1 MSLNWKEINLILEE
15 LDLQG
20 SLIQKI
26 RQPDFKSLL
35 LDLYKP
41 GNGFPLLINLNQGN
55 VRLHRLTANNP
66 KKVILQRFAQFL
78 RSRINGGRI
87 VSAVQ
92 LNNDRIIKIIIQNG
106 KEETFIYIR
115 LWGGASNI
123 IVTDNSHTIL
133 DAFYRRPK
141 QNEVSGG
148 IYFPEDTVPGQNK
161 SDKVFEIRDYNTSQS
176 FNEFIEKNYTEI
188 ESNREII
195 TLRARIDSIITS
207 REYQLESALSGL
219 NSRISN
225 YENYDQYKEQA
236 ELVKAN
242 IYKIQKGD
250 TFLET
255 ENYFND
261 NNIIKIFLD
270 PTLNPGENS
279 ELLFAK
285 YKKAKSGLK
294 NIVEEINNLK
304 KNLGNIQKEK
314 AELQKT
320 VGPENELS
328 KLKEYLAKIP
338 KQVQLKEKEKIP
350 GLQFTSGSFS
360 ILAGRTATEND
371 LLLRK
376 YVRGNDYWLHTRDYP
391 GGYIF
396 IKLIKGKSIPLETL
410 LDAGNLAVFFS
421 KAKNSGKAD
430 LYYTQVKHLRR
441 AKDSK
446 KGTVLPT
453 NEKNLSIVID
463 EKRLNRLL
471 GRTHPR
477 AVLDAYPSRKLA
489 SGQGSEAHDQ
499 GRDRYEKN

>member
-1 MSLNWKEINLILEE
+1 MSLNWKEIDLILEE
-15 LDLQG
+15 LDLTG
-20 SLIQKI
+20 TLIQKI

-41 GNGFPLLINLNQGN
+41 GNAFPLLINLNQGN
-55 VRLHRLTANNP
+55 VRLHRLTGNNP
-66 KKVILQRFAQFL
+66 RKVVLQRFAQFL

-87 VSAVQ
+87 ISAVQ
-92 LNNDRIIKIIIQNG
+92 LNNDRIIKIITRNG
-106 KEETFIYIR
+106 EEETFIYIR

-123 IVTDNSHTIL
+123 IVTDKDHTIL

-148 IYFPEDTVPGQNK
+148 VYFPEESIPDKNK
-161 SDKVFEIRDYNTSQS
+161 SDKVFEIRDYNTSKS
-176 FNEFIEKNYTEI
+176 FNEFIENNYREI
-188 ESNREII
+188 ESNREIV
-195 TLRARIDSIITS
+195 TLRSRVENIITS
-207 REYQLESALSGL
+207 REYQIESALSGL
-219 NSRISN
+219 NARVSS
-225 YENYDQYKEQA
+225 YENYEQYREQA

-242 IYKIQKGD
+242 IYKIQRGD
-250 TFLET
+250 KFLEI

-261 NNIIKIFLD
+261 NNLIKIYLD
-270 PTLNPGENS
+270 PISTPGENS
-279 ELLFAK
+279 ELLFTK

-304 KNLGNIQKEK
+304 RNLEKIQKEK
-314 AELQKT
+314 KELQKQ
-320 VGPENELS
+320 VNPENELS
-328 KLKEYLAKIP
+328 KLKEFLSGVP

-350 GLQFTSGSFS
+350 GLQFTSGSFT
-360 ILAGRTATEND
+360 IFAGRTATEND

-453 NEKNLSIVID
+453 NEKNLSINID

-471 GRTHPR
+471 GRN
-477 AVLDAYPSRKLA
+477 
-489 SGQGSEAHDQ
+489 
-499 GRDRYEKN
+499 RYEEN

>member
-1 MSLNWKEINLILEE
+1 
-15 LDLQG
+15 LD
-20 SLIQKI
+20 
-26 RQPDFKSLL
+26 
-35 LDLYKP
+35 
-41 GNGFPLLINLNQGN
+41 
-55 VRLHRLTANNP
+55 V
-66 KKVILQRFAQFL
+66 
-78 RSRINGGRI
+78 
-87 VSAVQ
+87 
-92 LNNDRIIKIIIQNG
+92 
-106 KEETFIYIR
+106 
-115 LWGGASNI
+115 
-123 IVTDNSHTIL
+123 
-133 DAFYRRPK
+133 FYRRPK

-148 IYFPEDTVPGQNK
+148 IYFPEETVSTHNN

-188 ESNREII
+188 ELNREII

-225 YENYDQYKEQA
+225 YEN
-236 ELVKAN
+236 
-242 IYKIQKGD
+242 KIQKGD

-304 KNLGNIQKEK
+304 KNLKNIQKEK
-314 AELQKT
+314 AELQIN

-338 KQVQLKEKEKIP
+338 KQVQLKEKEKTP
-350 GLQFTSGSFS
+350 GLQFTSGNFT
-360 ILAGRTATEND
+360 IFAGRTATEND

-396 IKLIKGKSIPLETL
+396 IKQIKGKSIPLETL

-499 GRDRYEKN
+499 GRDRYEEN

>member
-1 MSLNWKEINLILEE
+1 MSLNWKEIDLILHE
-15 LDLQG
+15 LNLTG
-20 SLIQKI
+20 ALIQKI

-41 GNGFPLLINLNQGN
+41 GNAFPLLINLNQGN
-55 VRLHRLTANNP
+55 VRLHRLTGNNP
-66 KKVILQRFAQFL
+66 RKVVLQRFAQFL

-87 VSAVQ
+87 ISAVQ
-92 LNNDRIIKIIIQNG
+92 LNNDRIIKIITLNG
-106 KEETFIYIR
+106 EEETFIYIR

-133 DAFYRRPK
+133 DAFYRRPR

-148 IYFPEDTVPGQNK
+148 TYFPEESVPAKNK
-161 SDKVFEIRDYNTSQS
+161 TSKVFEIREYDKEKS
-176 FNEFIEKNYTEI
+176 FNDFIEKSYREI
-188 ESNREII
+188 ESSSEII
-195 TLRARIDSIITS
+195 TLRSRVESIIS
-207 REYQLESALSGL
+207 SKEYQLESALSGL
-219 NSRISN
+219 NLRINN

-242 IYKIQKGD
+242 IYKIHRGD
-250 TFLET
+250 KFLET
-255 ENYFND
+255 ENYFN
-261 NNIIKIFLD
+261 NNNLIKIYLD
-270 PTLNPGENS
+270 STLSPGENS
-279 ELLFAK
+279 EFLFSK
-285 YKKAKSGLK
+285 YKKAKSGLT

-304 KNLGNIQKEK
+304 RNLENLNKEK
-314 AELQKT
+314 EELQNT
-320 VGPENELS
+320 LNPENELL

-338 KQVQLKEKEKIP
+338 KQIQLKDKEKIP
-350 GLQFTSGSFS
+350 GLQFTSGSFT
-360 ILAGRTATEND
+360 ILAGRTASEND
-371 LLLRK
+371 MLLRK

-453 NEKNLSIVID
+453 NEKNLSIIID

-471 GRTHPR
+471 GRN
-477 AVLDAYPSRKLA
+477 
-489 SGQGSEAHDQ
+489 
-499 GRDRYEKN
+499 RYEEN

>member
-1 MSLNWKEINLILEE
+1 MSLNWKEIDLILHE
-15 LDLQG
+15 LDLTG
-20 SLIQKI
+20 ALIQKI

-41 GNGFPLLINLNQGN
+41 GNAFPLLINLTQGN
-55 VRLHRLTANNP
+55 VRLHRLTGNNP
-66 KKVILQRFAQFL
+66 RKVILQRFAQFL

-87 VSAVQ
+87 TSAEQ
-92 LNNDRIIKIIIQNG
+92 LNNDRIIKIIVLYE
-106 KEETFIYIR
+106 KEETYIYIR

-148 IYFPEDTVPGQNK
+148 TYSPEKIDPTNGKPNNK
-161 SDKVFEIRDYNTSQS
+161 IFEIREYNNNFT
-176 FNEFIEKNYTEI
+176 FNEFIEKSYREI
-188 ESNREII
+188 ESSREIV
-195 TLRARIDSIITS
+195 TLRSRVENILDSK
-207 REYQLESALSGL
+207 EYQLESALSGL
-219 NSRISN
+219 NSRINN
-225 YENYDQYKEQA
+225 YENYNQYKEQA

-242 IYKIQKGD
+242 IYKIHRGD

-261 NNIIKIFLD
+261 NNITKISLD
-270 PTLNPGENS
+270 PNINPGENS

-304 KNLGNIQKEK
+304 RNIVSIQKERK
-314 AELQKT
+314 ELQNQVK
-320 VGPENELS
+320 PENELS
-328 KLKEYLAKIP
+328 KLKEYLAGIP
-338 KQVQLKEKEKIP
+338 KQVQLKDKEKIP
-350 GLQFTSGSFS
+350 GLQFTSGSFT

-430 LYYTQVKHLRR
+430 LYYTQVKYLRR

-453 NEKNLSIVID
+453 NEKNLSITID
-463 EKRLNRLL
+463 EKRLNKLL
-471 GRTHPR
+471 GRN
-477 AVLDAYPSRKLA
+477 
-489 SGQGSEAHDQ
+489 
-499 GRDRYEKN
+499 RYEEN

>member
-1 MSLNWKEINLILEE
+1 MSLNWKEIDLILEE

-41 GNGFPLLINLNQGN
+41 GNAFPLLINLNQGN

-66 KKVILQRFAQFL
+66 KKVVLQRFAQFL

-92 LNNDRIIKIIIQNG
+92 LNNDRIIKIITMNG
-106 KEETFIYIR
+106 EEKTYIYIR

-123 IVTDNSHTIL
+123 IVTDIDHTIL

-148 IYFPEDTVPGQNK
+148 IYFPEETVPGKNK
-161 SDKVFEIRDYNTSQS
+161 SDKVFEIREYNINKS
-176 FNEFIEKNYTEI
+176 FNEFIENNYREI

-195 TLRARIDSIITS
+195 TLKSRVESIISS
-207 REYQLESALSGL
+207 REYQIESALSGL
-219 NSRISN
+219 NARVSS
-225 YENYDQYKEQA
+225 YENYEQYREQA

-242 IYKIQKGD
+242 IYKIHRGD

-255 ENYFND
+255 VNYFND
-261 NNIIKIFLD
+261 NNLIKIYLD
-270 PTLNPGENS
+270 PTLSPGENS
-279 ELLFAK
+279 ELLFSK

-294 NIVEEINNLK
+294 NIIEEINNLK
-304 KNLGNIQKEK
+304 RNLKNIQNEKE
-314 AELQKT
+314 ELTRT
-320 VGPENELS
+320 VSPENELS
-328 KLKEYLAKIP
+328 KLKEYLAGVP
-338 KQVQLKEKEKIP
+338 KQIQLKEKEKIP
-350 GLQFTSGSFS
+350 GLQFTSGSFT
-360 ILAGRTATEND
+360 IFAGRTAIEND

-446 KGTVLPT
+446 RGTVLPT
-453 NEKNLSIVID
+453 NEKNLSISID
-463 EKRLNRLL
+463 VKRLNKLL
-471 GRTHPR
+471 GRN
-477 AVLDAYPSRKLA
+477 
-489 SGQGSEAHDQ
+489 
-499 GRDRYEKN
+499 RYEEN

>member
-1 MSLNWKEINLILEE
+1 A
-15 LDLQG
+15 
-20 SLIQKI
+20 
-26 RQPDFKSLL
+26 
-35 LDLYKP
+35 
-41 GNGFPLLINLNQGN
+41 FPLLINLNQGN
-55 VRLHRLTANNP
+55 VRLHRLTGNNP
-66 KKVILQRFAQFL
+66 RKVVLQRFAQFL

-92 LNNDRIIKIIIQNG
+92 LNNDRIIKIIALNG
-106 KEETFIYIR
+106 EEETFIYIR

-123 IVTDNSHTIL
+123 IVTDNSNTIL
-133 DAFYRRPK
+133 DAFYRRPR

-148 IYFPEDTVPGQNK
+148 TYFPEETFPAKNK
-161 SDKVFEIRDYNTSQS
+161 TSKVFEIREYDKEKS
-176 FNEFIEKNYTEI
+176 FNDFIEKSYRDI
-188 ESNREII
+188 ESNSEII
-195 TLRARIDSIITS
+195 TLRSRVESIIS
-207 REYQLESALSGL
+207 SKEHQLESALSGL
-219 NSRISN
+219 NSRINN
-225 YENYDQYKEQA
+225 YENYDLYKEQA

-242 IYKIQKGD
+242 IYKIKRGD

-255 ENYFND
+255 ENYFN
-261 NNIIKIFLD
+261 NNNLIKIYLD
-270 PTLNPGENS
+270 STLSPGENS
-279 ELLFAK
+279 EFLFTK

-304 KNLGNIQKEK
+304 RNLENLQKEK
-314 AELQKT
+314 EELHNT
-320 VGPENELS
+320 LSPDNELS
-328 KLKEYLAKIP
+328 KLKEYLTKIP
-338 KQVQLKEKEKIP
+338 KQIQLKEKEKIP
-350 GLQFTSGSFS
+350 GLQFTSGSFT

-453 NEKNLSIVID
+453 NEKNLSISID

-471 GRTHPR
+471 GRN
-477 AVLDAYPSRKLA
+477 
-489 SGQGSEAHDQ
+489 
-499 GRDRYEKN
+499 RYEEN

>member
-1 MSLNWKEINLILEE
+1 MSLNWKEIDLILHE
-15 LDLQG
+15 LDLTG
-20 SLIQKI
+20 ALIQKI

-41 GNGFPLLINLNQGN
+41 GKGFPLLINLNQGN
-55 VRLHRLTANNP
+55 VRLHRLTGNNP
-66 KKVILQRFAQFL
+66 RKVVLQRFAQFL

-92 LNNDRIIKIIIQNG
+92 LNNDRIIKIIIRNG
-106 KEETFIYIR
+106 ENETFMYIR

-148 IYFPEDTVPGQNK
+148 TFFPEETAPAKNK
-161 SDKVFEIRDYNTSQS
+161 TSKVFEIREYDKEKS
-176 FNEFIEKNYTEI
+176 FNEFIEKYYREI
-188 ESNREII
+188 ESNRDLI
-195 TLRARIDSIITS
+195 TLRSRVENIIS
-207 REYQLESALSGL
+207 SKEYQLESALSGL
-219 NSRISN
+219 NARITN

-242 IYKIQKGD
+242 IYKIHRGD
-250 TFLET
+250 KFLET

-261 NNIIKIFLD
+261 NNLIKIYLD
-270 PTLNPGENS
+270 STLSPGENS
-279 ELLFAK
+279 ELLFTK

-304 KNLGNIQKEK
+304 RNIKNIQKEK
-314 AELQKT
+314 EELQKQ
-320 VGPENELS
+320 VNPENELS
-328 KLKEYLAKIP
+328 KLKEYLEGVP
-338 KQVQLKEKEKIP
+338 KQIQLKEKEKIP
-350 GLQFTSGSFS
+350 GLQFTSGSFT

-421 KAKNSGKAD
+421 KAKNGGKAD

-471 GRTHPR
+471 GRN
-477 AVLDAYPSRKLA
+477 
-489 SGQGSEAHDQ
+489 
-499 GRDRYEKN
+499 RYEEN

>member
-1 MSLNWKEINLILEE
+1 MSLNWKEIDLILKE
-15 LDLQG
+15 LNLEG
-20 SLIQKI
+20 ALIQKI

-41 GNGFPLLINLNQGN
+41 GNAFPLLINLNQGN
-55 VRLHRLTANNP
+55 VRLHRLTGNNP
-66 KKVILQRFAQFL
+66 RKVVLQRFAQFL

-87 VSAVQ
+87 ISAVQ
-92 LNNDRIIKIIIQNG
+92 LNNDRIIKIITRNG
-106 KEETFIYIR
+106 DSETYIYIR

-123 IVTDNSHTIL
+123 IVTDNTHIIL
-133 DAFYRRPK
+133 DAFYRRPR

-148 IYFPEDTVPGQNK
+148 AYCPEEPDPDTKKRITN
-161 SDKVFEIRDYNTSQS
+161 KVFEIREYDESLS
-176 FNEFIEKNYTEI
+176 FNEFIEKSYREI

-195 TLRARIDSIITS
+195 TLRSRVESIIS
-207 REYQLESALSGL
+207 SKEYQLESALSGL
-219 NSRISN
+219 NARITH

-242 IYKIQKGD
+242 IYKIHIGD

-261 NNIIKIFLD
+261 NNLIKIYLD
-270 PTLNPGENS
+270 STLSPGENS
-279 ELLFAK
+279 ELLFTK

-294 NIVEEINNLK
+294 NIIEEINNLK
-304 KNLGNIQKEK
+304 RNLKNIQNEKE
-314 AELQKT
+314 ELQKEIN
-320 VGPENELS
+320 PENELS
-328 KLKEYLAKIP
+328 KLKEYLEGVP
-338 KQVQLKEKEKIP
+338 KQIQLKEKEKIP
-350 GLQFTSGSFS
+350 GLQFTSGSFT

-371 LLLRK
+371 MLLRK

-453 NEKNLSIVID
+453 NEKNLSISID

-471 GRTHPR
+471 GRN
-477 AVLDAYPSRKLA
+477 
-489 SGQGSEAHDQ
+489 
-499 GRDRYEKN
+499 RYEES

>member
-1 MSLNWKEINLILEE
+1 MSLNWKEIDLILEE
-15 LDLQG
+15 LELTG
-20 SLIQKI
+20 TLIQKI

-41 GNGFPLLINLNQGN
+41 GNAFPLLINLTQGN
-55 VRLHRLTANNP
+55 VRLHRLTGNNP
-66 KKVILQRFAQFL
+66 RKVVLQRFAQFL

-87 VSAVQ
+87 LSAVQ
-92 LNNDRIIKIIIQNG
+92 LNNDRIIKIIIRNG
-106 KEETFIYIR
+106 EEETFMYIR

-148 IYFPEDTVPGQNK
+148 TYFPEESAPPINK
-161 SDKVFEIRDYNTSQS
+161 TTKVFEIREYDKKNG
-176 FNEFIEKNYTEI
+176 FNEFIEKSYREVD
-188 ESNREII
+188 SNREIV
-195 TLRARIDSIITS
+195 TLRSRVESIINS
-207 REYQLESALSGL
+207 KEYQLESALSGL
-219 NSRISN
+219 NSRINN

-242 IYKIQKGD
+242 IYKIHKGD

-255 ENYFND
+255 ENYFN
-261 NNIIKIFLD
+261 NNNLIKIYLD
-270 PTLNPGENS
+270 STLSPGENS
-279 ELLFAK
+279 ELLFTK

-294 NIVEEINNLK
+294 NIIEEINNLK
-304 KNLGNIQKEK
+304 KNLKNIQKEK
-314 AELQKT
+314 ENLQKEVT
-320 VGPENELS
+320 PENELS
-328 KLKEYLAKIP
+328 KLKEYLAGVP
-338 KQVQLKEKEKIP
+338 KQIQLKEKEKIP
-350 GLQFTSGSFS
+350 GLQFTSGTFT
-360 ILAGRTATEND
+360 ILAGRTAAEND
-371 LLLRK
+371 SLLRK

-396 IKLIKGKSIPLETL
+396 IKILKGKSIPLETL

-471 GRTHPR
+471 GRN
-477 AVLDAYPSRKLA
+477 
-489 SGQGSEAHDQ
+489 
-499 GRDRYEKN
+499 RYEEN

>member
-1 MSLNWKEINLILEE
+1 MSLNWKEIDLILDEIN
-15 LDLQG
+15 LTG
-20 SLIQKI
+20 ALIQKI

-41 GNGFPLLINLNQGN
+41 GNAFPLLINLNQGN
-55 VRLHRLTANNP
+55 VRLHRLTGNNP
-66 KKVILQRFAQFL
+66 RKVILQRFAQFL

-87 VSAVQ
+87 SSAVQ
-92 LNNDRIIKIIIQNG
+92 LNNDRIIKITTLNG

-123 IVTDNSHTIL
+123 IVTDKDHTIL

-148 IYFPEDTVPGQNK
+148 VYFPEESVPDKNK
-161 SDKVFEIRDYNTSQS
+161 SNKVFEIRDYNTSKS
-176 FNEFIEKNYTEI
+176 FNEFIENNYRGI

-195 TLRARIDSIITS
+195 TLRSRVENIITS
-207 REYQLESALSGL
+207 REYQIESALSGL
-219 NSRISN
+219 NVRVSS
-225 YENYDQYKEQA
+225 YENFEQYREQA

-242 IYKIQKGD
+242 IYKIQRGD
-250 TFLET
+250 KFLET
-255 ENYFND
+255 ENYFN
-261 NNIIKIFLD
+261 NNNLIKIYLD
-270 PTLNPGENS
+270 STLSPGENS
-279 ELLFAK
+279 ELLFTK

-304 KNLGNIQKEK
+304 RNLEKIQKEK
-314 AELQKT
+314 EELQKQ
-320 VGPENELS
+320 VNPENELS
-328 KLKEYLAKIP
+328 KLKEFLSGVP

-350 GLQFTSGSFS
+350 GLQFTSGSFT
-360 ILAGRTATEND
+360 IFAGRTATEND
-371 LLLRK
+371 SLLRK

-471 GRTHPR
+471 GRN
-477 AVLDAYPSRKLA
+477 
-489 SGQGSEAHDQ
+489 
-499 GRDRYEKN
+499 RYEES